1 MAHAKLDGAGMA
13 KMKTLDEAMLL
24 LQRIHGL
31 VETLAMAAKRNQP
44 TAPLVQNVRRT
55 LPTLSEN
62 LKGQFGL
69 IADQVMSVNLA
80 SSRGASEV
88 VRIRTLREGVAQI
101 KQALE
106 IAITQTKE
114 RHAVH
119 EEPDRELPKNTT

>member
-1 MAHAKLDGAGMA
+1 MAQVKLDGAGVM
-13 KMKTLDEAMLL
+13 KLKTLDEAMLL

-31 VETLAMAAKRNQP
+31 VEMYAMAVKRGQP

-69 IADQVMSVNLA
+69 IAEQVMSVNLA

-106 IAITQTKE
+106 IAITQTKD

-119 EEPDRELPKNTT
+119 EEPDREPPKNAT